1 MTPGE
6 IVQERL
12 AARRETLRSR
22 IVDGERTVRLR
33 LVVFL
38 VLAAAALAGL
48 VMEVIHPAWSLIPL
62 GVFVFLVV
70 RHERIR
76 SAIRAAERGAAIQER
91 SLARIEER
99 WIGFG
104 PDGDRF
110 NDPSHPYAADLDLFG
125 EGSLFQRISVAR
137 TAAGEEMLASWLS
150 TAAPPAQIRARQKA
164 VAELAPRLDFRE
176 AIALAGEEARPGAES
191 QSLRKWAA
199 HPPIA
204 FGSAERGTAIA
215 ISIFGILAL
224 LAAVP
229 SLLATLLAPAGIE
242 IRFEGSLLPLMIA
255 ILAVIAFNRRV
266 GKRVASALAGV
277 EHATAD
283 LAVLRSILVL
293 IERQRF
299 DSPLLHE
306 LTTRLSRDDGR
317 ASDAIGHLER
327 LLVLLDSRRN
337 QFFFPFA
344 ALILWSSHLAFRIEA
359 WRSEHGV
366 AILDWISSVAEVEA
380 LASFGAFSFENPADP
395 FPEIVEGAARFDARE
410 LGHPLIPSSMLVRND
425 LRLADE
431 PALLLVSGSNMSGK
445 STLLRTAGVAAV
457 LALAGA
463 PVRAAKLTI
472 SPLAIGASIRLHD
485 SLQEGAS
492 RFWAEIQRLRQLMD
506 IASSGIPLFF
516 LLDEV
521 LGGTNS
527 HDRRIGADAVIRSLL
542 EKGAIG
548 LATTHDL
555 SLAEI
560 ADSLGGRAR
569 NVHFEDRIDGG
580 SMTFD
585 YRLREG
591 VVTRSNALELMKIAG
606 LVESTAREDH

>member
-1 MTPGE
+1 MTPRE

-12 AARRETLRSR
+12 AVRRKTLRSR
-22 IVDGERTVRLR
+22 TLDGEHTVRLR
-33 LVVFL
+33 LIVFL
-38 VLAAAALAGL
+38 VFAATALAGL
-48 VMEVIHPAWSLIPL
+48 VMEVIHPAWSLVPL
-62 GVFVFLVV
+62 GAFVFLIV

-76 SAIRAAERGAAIQER
+76 SAIRAAERGAAVQER

-99 WIGFG
+99 WIGSG
-104 PDGDRF
+104 PDGERF

-150 TAAPPAQIRARQKA
+150 AAAPPAEIRARQKA
-164 VAELAPRLDFRE
+164 VAELAPLLDFRE
-176 AIALAGEEARPGAES
+176 AIALAGEQARAGAES

-215 ISIFGILAL
+215 ISIFGIIAL
-224 LAAVP
+224 FAAVP
-229 SLLATLLAPAGIE
+229 SLLAALLAPAGIE
-242 IRFEGSLLPLMIA
+242 IRFEGSLLPLGIA

-266 GKRVASALAGV
+266 GTRVASALSGV

-293 IERQRF
+293 IEQQRF
-299 DSPLLHE
+299 DSPRLRE
-306 LTTRLSRDDGR
+306 LTARLSREDGR
-317 ASDAIGHLER
+317 ASESIGHLER

-366 AILDWISSVAEVEA
+366 AILDWIGSVAEVEA
-380 LASFGAFSFENPADP
+380 IASFGAFSFENPADP
-395 FPEIVEGAARFDARE
+395 FPEIIEGGACFEAED
-410 LGHPLIPSSMLVRND
+410 LGHPLIPSSRLVRND
-425 LRLADE
+425 LRLGEE

-445 STLLRTAGVAAV
+445 STLLRTTGVAAV
-457 LALAGA
+457 LAQAGA

-492 RFWAEIQRLRQLMD
+492 RFWAEIQRLRQLVD
-506 IASSGIPLFF
+506 IASRGPLFF

-542 EKGAIG
+542 QKGAIG

-569 NVHFEDRIDGG
+569 NVHFEDRIDAG
-580 SMTFD
+580 SMVFD

-591 VVTRSNALELMKIAG
+591 VVTRSNALELMKIVG
-606 LVESTAREDH
+606 LVESAPRDDH